1 METIVNCSLGK
12 SLGDKCHKLTY
23 TRIKQENLAEMQIL
37 AMTFGYTWNCMYAP
51 LQVHHWQCIWE
62 KIMEMLWCI

>member
-37 AMTFGYTWNCMYAP
+37 AMTFGYT
-51 LQVHHWQCIWE
+51 
-62 KIMEMLWCI
+62 